1 MKMLRFGLATA
12 LLLAIPSFAQAQHA
26 TGSFRAAPVVA
37 MAAPAPRT
45 AGSASART
53 HSSAR
58 TSTARVAKAGAGSGN
73 FVGSNGGGLVFG
85 GDPLS
90 VQQLLNPFPGFG
102 FDFEHP
108 NGINR
113 NANIKALIDPATQ
126 VQIAEA
132 ERRRRHKGPPSGG
145 FIFLAGG
152 GAYAL
157 PVDAGAGIDPDD
169 PQTAQDSGSNQ
180 TGQTQGPSQ
189 DATQQ
194 GSQDAQRPIIIVE
207 QQADRE
213 QAEGDARLA
222 EEQSAS
228 LPDEGEFTLILR
240 SGQEIEAVAFTRVN
254 DRIVYITLN
263 GGRRTVAVR
272 EVDIDAT
279 VRLNQERGTP
289 LQMAL

>member
-12 LLLAIPSFAQAQHA
+12 SLLAIPSFAQAQHA
-26 TGSFRAAPVVA
+26 TGSFRAAPV
-37 MAAPAPRT
+37 MAAPAART

-53 HSSAR
+53 HSNAR
-58 TSTARVAKAGAGSGN
+58 SSTAHAAKAGAGSGN

-90 VQQLLNPFPGFG
+90 TQQQLNPFPGFG
-102 FDFEHP
+102 FDFEHL

-113 NANIKALIDPATQ
+113 DANIKARIDPATQ
-126 VQIAEA
+126 IQIAEA
-132 ERRRRHKGPPSGG
+132 ERRRRHREPPSGG
-145 FIFLAGG
+145 FIFLTGG
-152 GAYAL
+152 GAYVL
-157 PVDAGAGIDPDD
+157 PVDAGGVNPDD

-180 TGQTQGPSQ
+180 TGQAQ
-189 DATQQ
+189 DASQNAGQQ
-194 GSQDAQRPIIIVE
+194 GSQDGQRPIIIV
-207 QQADRE
+207 QQPDRG
-213 QAEGDARLA
+213 QTEGDARLA
-222 EEQSAS
+222 EEQSAN

-240 SGQEIEAVAFTRVN
+240 SGQEIEAVAFTRMN

-289 LQMAL
+289 LQMPL